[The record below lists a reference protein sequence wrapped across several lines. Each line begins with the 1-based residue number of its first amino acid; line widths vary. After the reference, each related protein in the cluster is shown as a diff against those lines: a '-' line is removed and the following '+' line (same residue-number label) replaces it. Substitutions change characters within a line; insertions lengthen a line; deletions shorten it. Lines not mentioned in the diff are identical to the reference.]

1 MKNISY
7 LDMVKEILN
16 ESEFLKFEKCYN
28 NPVKKS
34 IKILNHRGYKNK
46 KSDLHNIIYSTISKE
61 WDLSEPDFSYN
72 WNKYNDVLFATRKEN
87 LKSASLWSHYLHQ
100 AGLIYV
106 QEMAASLSVQMLW
119 VEPWD
124 YVLDMCAAPWGKSIQ
139 IADNL
144 MWEKPPFDKGGAEHS
159 EAEGYNNSLNIPPL
173 SPLAEGGQKIWFL
186 ISNEIDQWRKKAL
199 ESNLHRCGI
208 FNVWVIN
215 QDWCIIWDKFPETF
229 DKVLVDAPCSWE
241 WMQYKSDKK
250 VRQRDEKKSKKLSDL
265 QIQLL
270 ISWLKALKAWGE
282 LVYSTCT
289 TNVLENEYV
298 VSEVLKEYWDKIELL
313 PVPLKEKSDWI
324 CSWRENE
331 ILSSENAKKV
341 ARLRPHVHWTGGFFI
356 AKFKNNGLPL
366 SRGNVACDKG
376 VKIPLGS
383 AVSPFK
389 KGEQKIPPTPLIKGG
404 NPKDGGIMALIKGG
418 QELLLS
424 TWWISPIPDLD
435 FFISKYTVNI
445 APKSLIQSHFENKIS
460 NIEIWLPIFKI
471 VEDKKNNSQKLI
483 PLVWIAQIF
492 GHLATQNVLEI
503 NDEQLNLLMEKRDLV
518 DERLKDYEWNFVI
531 LRWNGVGVW
540 LVSVQ
545 KWIWKNKCF

>member
-7 LDMVKEILN
+7 LDMVKELLN
-16 ESEFLKFEKCYN
+16 ESEFSQFEKCYN

-34 IKILNHRGYKNK
+34 IKILNHRWYKNN
-46 KSDLHNIIYSTISKE
+46 KSDLHNIIYSTISNE
-61 WDLSEPDFSYN
+61 RDLSEPDFSYN

-87 LKSASLWSHYLHQ
+87 LKSASLWSHFLHQ
-100 AGLIYV
+100 AWLVYV
-106 QEMAASLSVQMLW
+106 QEMAASLSVQMLG
-119 VEPWD
+119 VEEWD
-124 YVLDMCAAPWGKSIQ
+124 YVLDMCAAPGGKSVQ
-139 IADNL
+139 IADSL
-144 MWEKPPFDKGGAEHS
+144 QPHPTPLLIG
-159 EAEGYNNSLNIPPL
+159 EGKHEVQGEVNTQDSSSQAPQNDDNM
-173 SPLAEGGQKIWFL
+173 WFL

-208 FNVWVIN
+208 FNVWIIN

-250 VRQRDEKKSKKLSDL
+250 IRQRDEKKSKKLSDL
-265 QIQLL
+265 QVQLL
-270 ISWLKALKAWGE
+270 ISWLKALKVWGE

-289 TNVLENEYV
+289 TNILENEYV
-298 VSEVLKEYWDKIELL
+298 VSEVLKKYWDKIELL
-313 PVPLKEKSDWI
+313 SVPLDEKSDWI

-331 ILSSENAKKV
+331 ILSPENAKKV
-341 ARLRPHVHWTGGFFI
+341 ARLWPHVHWTGGFFI
-356 AKFKNNGLPL
+356 AKFRKIQSFWNKPHPNPL
-366 SRGNVACDKG
+366 LIGEGNHEVMG
-376 VKIPLGS
+376 EVKMWE
-383 AVSPFK
+383 K
-389 KGEQKIPPTPLIKGG
+389 
-404 NPKDGGIMALIKGG
+404 
-418 QELLLS
+418 LS

-445 APKSLIQSHFENKIS
+445 APKSLIQSHFENRIPS
-460 NIEIWLPIFKI
+460 IEIWLPIFKI
-471 VEDKKNNSQKLI
+471 LEDKKNNSQKLI

-503 NDEQLNLLMEKRDLV
+503 NDEQLKLLMEKRDLN
-518 DERLKDYEWNFVI
+518 DERLKEYEWNFVI
-531 LRWNGVGVW
+531 LKWNGVGVW

>member
-16 ESEFLKFEKCYN
+16 ESEFFEFEKCYN

-34 IKILNHRGYKNK
+34 IKILNHRWYKNN
-46 KSDLHNIIYSTISKE
+46 KSDLHNIIYSTISNQR
-61 WDLSEPDFSYN
+61 DLSEPDFSYN

-100 AGLIYV
+100 AWLIYV

-119 VEPWD
+119 VQPWD
-124 YVLDMCAAPWGKSIQ
+124 SVLDMCAAPWWKSIQ
-139 IADNL
+139 IADKL
-144 MWEKPPFDKGGAEHS
+144 TD
-159 EAEGYNNSLNIPPL
+159 
-173 SPLAEGGQKIWFL
+173 WFL

-215 QDWCIIWDKFPETF
+215 QDWCVIWDKFPETF

-270 ISWLKALKAWGE
+270 ISWLKALKVWGE

-313 PVPLKEKSDWI
+313 PVPLDEKSDWI
-324 CSWRENE
+324 IIWHWNE
-331 ILSSENAKKV
+331 ILSSENAKNV
-341 ARLRPHVHWTGGFFI
+341 ARLWPHIHWTGGFFI
-356 AKFKNNGLPL
+356 AKFRKIQSFWTEWNEVKNLRHNTQD
-366 SRGNVACDKG
+366 S
-376 VKIPLGS
+376 S
-383 AVSPFK
+383 AKASEWQMWEK
-389 KGEQKIPPTPLIKGG
+389 
-404 NPKDGGIMALIKGG
+404 
-418 QELLLS
+418 LS
-424 TWWISPIPDLD
+424 TWWISPISDLD

-460 NIEIWLPIFKI
+460 NIEIWLPMFKI
-471 VEDKKNNSQKLI
+471 LEDKKNNSQKLV
-483 PLVWIAQIF
+483 PLVGIAQIF

-503 NDEQLNLLMEKRDLV
+503 NDEQLKLLMEKRDLN
-518 DERLKDYEWNFVI
+518 DERLKEYEWNFVI

-540 LVSVQ
+540 LISVQ

>member
-1 MKNISY
+1 MKSISY

-16 ESEFLKFEKCYN
+16 ELEFFEFEKCYN

-34 IKILNHRGYKNK
+34 IKILNHRWYKNN
-46 KSDLHNIIYSTISKE
+46 KSDLYDIVKSTLSE
-61 WDLSEPDFSYN
+61 ERDLSEPEFSYN

-87 LKSASLWSHYLHQ
+87 LKPSSLWSHFLHL

-106 QEMAASLSVQMLW
+106 QEMAASLSLQMLW

-124 YVLDMCAAPWGKSIQ
+124 YVLDMCAAPWGKSVQ
-139 IADNL
+139 IADQL
-144 MWEKPPFDKGGAEHS
+144 MVQISPDPSLSRGGKFLFPLVKGGDG
-159 EAEGYNNSLNIPPL
+159 EAEGDLWQNL
-173 SPLAEGGQKIWFL
+173 GFL

-215 QDWCIIWDKFPETF
+215 QDWCVIWDIFPETF

-250 VRQRDEKKSKKLSDL
+250 IRQRDEKKSRKLSDL

-270 ISWLKALKAWGE
+270 ISWLRSLKVWWE

-313 PVPLKEKSDWI
+313 PVPLEEKSDWI
-324 CSWRENE
+324 SIWRWNE
-331 ILSSENAKKV
+331 LLSSQNAKKV

-356 AKFKNNGLPL
+356 AKFKKDL
-366 SRGNVACDKG
+366 SFWDK
-376 VKIPLGS
+376 PH
-383 AVSPFK
+383 
-389 KGEQKIPPTPLIKGG
+389 PTPL
-404 NPKDGGIMALIKGG
+404 LIGEGKHEVVG
-418 QELLLS
+418 EVKMWWKLS
-424 TWWISPIPDLD
+424 EWWISPIPDLD

-445 APKSLIQSHFENKIS
+445 APRSLIQSHFENKIS

-471 VEDKKNNSQKLI
+471 LEDKKNNSQKLI

-503 NDEQLNLLMEKRDLV
+503 NDEQLNLLMEKRDLN
-518 DERLKDYEWNFVI
+518 DERLKDYEWNFVV
-531 LRWNGVGVW
+531 LKWNGVGVW

>member
-16 ESEFLKFEKCYN
+16 ESEFFEFEKCYN

-34 IKILNHRGYKNK
+34 IKILSHRGYKNN
-46 KSDLHNIIYSTISKE
+46 KSDLYNVIYSTISDQR
-61 WDLSEPDFSYN
+61 DLSEPDFSYN
-72 WNKYNDVLFATRKEN
+72 WNKYNDALFATRKKN
-87 LKSASLWSHYLHQ
+87 LKPSSLWSHYLHQ
-100 AGLIYV
+100 AWLIYV

-124 YVLDMCAAPWGKSIQ
+124 YVLDMCAAPWGKSVQ
-139 IADNL
+139 IADSLLSSWTQWRILGDTQDSSAN
-144 MWEKPPFDKGGAEHS
+144 AS
-159 EAEGYNNSLNIPPL
+159 EWQNAG
-173 SPLAEGGQKIWFL
+173 FL

-215 QDWCIIWDKFPETF
+215 QDWCVIWDKFPETF
-229 DKVLVDAPCSWE
+229 DKVMVDAPCSWE

-270 ISWLKALKAWGE
+270 ISWLKSLKVWGE

-298 VSEVLKEYWDKIELL
+298 VSEVLKEYWDEIELL
-313 PVPLKEKSDWI
+313 PVPLDEKSDWI
-324 CSWRENE
+324 CSWRWNE
-331 ILSSENAKKV
+331 ILSHENAKKV
-341 ARLRPHVHWTGGFFI
+341 ARLWPHVHWTGGFFI
-356 AKFKNNGLPL
+356 AKFKKCLSFWNKPHPNPL
-366 SRGNVACDKG
+366 LIGEGKHEVLG
-376 VKIPLGS
+376 EVKIWE
-383 AVSPFK
+383 K
-389 KGEQKIPPTPLIKGG
+389 
-404 NPKDGGIMALIKGG
+404 
-418 QELLLS
+418 LS

-445 APKSLIQSHFENKIS
+445 APKSLIQSHFENKI

-471 VEDKKNNSQKLI
+471 LEDKKNNSQKLI

-503 NDEQLNLLMEKRDLV
+503 NDEQLKWLMEKRDLN
-518 DERLKDYEWNFVI
+518 DERLEKYEWNFVI
-531 LRWNGVGVW
+531 LKWNWVGVW

>member
-1 MKNISY
+1 MKSISY
-7 LDMVKEILN
+7 LDMIKEILN
-16 ESEFLKFEKCYN
+16 ESKFFEFEKCYN

-34 IKILNHRGYKNK
+34 IKILNHRWYKNN
-46 KSDLHNIIYSTISKE
+46 KSDLYNIIYSTFSNE
-61 WDLSEPDFSYN
+61 RDLSEPDFSYN

-100 AGLIYV
+100 AWLIYV

-119 VEPWD
+119 VQPWD

-139 IADNL
+139 IADRL
-144 MWEKPPFDKGGAEHS
+144 ED
-159 EAEGYNNSLNIPPL
+159 
-173 SPLAEGGQKIWFL
+173 WFL

-208 FNVWVIN
+208 FNVWVVN
-215 QDWCIIWDKFPETF
+215 QDWCVIWDKFPETF

-270 ISWLKALKAWGE
+270 ISWLKALKVWWE

-289 TNVLENEYV
+289 TNILENEYV

-313 PVPLKEKSDWI
+313 PVPLDEKSDWI
-324 CSWRENE
+324 CSWRWNE
-331 ILSSENAKKV
+331 ILSAENAKKV
-341 ARLRPHVHWTGGFFI
+341 ARLWPHVHWTGGFFI
-356 AKFKNNGLPL
+356 AKFKKNNNGLPL

-389 KGEQKIPPTPLIKGG
+389 KGEQNIPPTPLIKGG
-404 NPKDGGIMALIKGG
+404 NPKDGGIMPLVKGG

-424 TWWISPIPDLD
+424 TWWISPISDLD
-435 FFISKYTVNI
+435 FFVSKYTLNI
-445 APKSLIQSHFENKIS
+445 APKSLIQSHFENTIP

-471 VEDKKNNSQKLI
+471 LEDKKNNSQKLI
-483 PLVWIAQIF
+483 PLEWIAQIF

-503 NDEQLNLLMEKRDLV
+503 NDEQLKLLMEKRDLI

-531 LRWNGVGVW
+531 LKWNGVGVW